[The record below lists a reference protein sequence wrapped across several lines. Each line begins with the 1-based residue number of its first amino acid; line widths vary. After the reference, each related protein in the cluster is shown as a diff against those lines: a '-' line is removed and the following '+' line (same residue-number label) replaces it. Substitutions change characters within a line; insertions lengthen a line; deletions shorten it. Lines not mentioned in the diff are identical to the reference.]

1 MSKLSHS
8 HPDHEPIVACAH
20 CDCAVYQDECNIE
33 AFELCGDIV
42 CPACAEQVFEDN
54 GQFGVGA

>member
-8 HPDHEPIVACAH
+8 HPDHGILYH
-20 CDCAVYQDECNIE
+20 CPRCGSPVYEDEINIE

-42 CPACAEQVFEDN
+42 CEGCAGKIFEENDE
-54 GQFGVGA
+54 